1 MPSHLDRWN
10 AWSQLVL
17 RVNQYDGAPSPNN
30 AKDNEEREPTA
41 GHLLRNHIH
50 REQCHQSSGSG
61 AKAAVAAEIEV
72 IATEGRVVAV
82 HIVMF
87 GGSLCAQ
94 LQYFLLWLH

>member
-1 MPSHLDRWN
+1 M
-10 AWSQLVL
+10 
-17 RVNQYDGAPSPNN
+17 
-30 AKDNEEREPTA
+30 
-41 GHLLRNHIH
+41 
-50 REQCHQSSGSG
+50 
-61 AKAAVAAEIEV
+61 